1 MQTLPIRPKAWY
13 NKSLPNE
20 RRRQALQH
28 RKRQITLKQRMG
40 LCLAAFFAAF
50 AMQLTLNGYQSRAV

>member
-50 AMQLTLNGYQSRAV
+50 AM